1 METKKLIQRSM
12 KIWVGLQNDK
22 QDYKTLSQPNQKK
35 ESRMIQIKLEMKR
48 GILQQI
54 PMKLIIMEYF
64 NILFQY

>member
-22 QDYKTLSQPNQKK
+22 QDYKTLTQPNQKK